1 MMNLRE
7 ILLLKESFYS
17 CQIEGINEGMTFEQ
31 FLKNETVR
39 RSTKNKFK
47 LKGQKKY
54 ATRKELAETLEG
66 DNKYVGDFWIPHMRA
81 VCTVFN
87 NTNPNLDKGHKSY
100 PFLFFNYEGLPVI
113 SAFNDKEWEFV
124 EKFKI

>member
-1 MMNLRE
+1 MISFQEMLLLRE
-7 ILLLKESFYS
+7 AFYS
-17 CQIEGINEGMTFEQ
+17 CQIEGINEGMTFDQ
-31 FLKNETVR
+31 FFKNEMTR

-66 DNKYVGDFWIPHMRA
+66 DNKYVGDFWIPA
-81 VCTVFN
+81 TKKVCTVFHN
-87 NTNPNLDKGHKSY
+87 SNPNLEKGHKSY
-100 PFLFFNYEGLPVI
+100 PFLFFDYNGTPVI
-113 SAFNDKEWEFV
+113 SAFDDEQWESL